1 MDSEKTDKYKGI
13 KLALFVFECAMAI
26 LYVVLGII
34 LLFTPFFKHPA
45 FHSGL
50 RIGLGIIFELY
61 GVFRVYRAYVKIT
74 LQNE

>member
-1 MDSEKTDKYKGI
+1 MDAEKTNKYKGI
-13 KLALFVFECAMAI
+13 KFALFVFECAMAI

-34 LLFTPFFKHPA
+34 LLFTPLFNHPA

-61 GVFRVYRAYVKIT
+61 GVFRIYRAYVKIT
-74 LQNE
+74 QQDE